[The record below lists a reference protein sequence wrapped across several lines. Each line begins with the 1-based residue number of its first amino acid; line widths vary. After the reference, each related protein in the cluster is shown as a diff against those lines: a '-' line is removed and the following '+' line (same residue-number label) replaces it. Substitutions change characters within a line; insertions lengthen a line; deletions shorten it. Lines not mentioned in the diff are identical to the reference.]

1 MLPIGVRTVCLA
13 VVLSAAAAAYP
24 AEFTGFM
31 HGVGIDGWLANYKR
45 PEFVAEKMRGILT
58 LGDYEHFE
66 SFVTRA
72 DVERIAKTGA
82 DHIRVAVDQTAIVDE
97 RGDMRKRVVA
107 KLDEFVGWC
116 ETNRL
121 NVVLDMHRVDGNERG
136 NLSLFEVDSMQHR
149 FSRMWLQL
157 EAHYSS
163 KKFIAFELLNE
174 PQAVDPRKW
183 NSLVSRVVGGLRAVN
198 KERIIIVGPVFWNDP
213 KALEHLYV
221 TNDPKV
227 VYAFHMYKPLEF
239 THQRSVLDPD
249 VYYYNRGMPYPTTDV
264 ERYRDFRRVLYS
276 DLQPY
281 RDEQKVDRAF
291 LMRRMYEAI
300 AFLED
305 NPKAVLW
312 CGEFGVVDHADL
324 AWREAWMSDVAWLCR
339 KHGIGYCA
347 WSYLSRPGD
356 IGSFSLCDPSTREL
370 LSPAF
375 ADILAGKPR
384 NMPAEML
391 AGERG
396 ATAR

>member
-1 MLPIGVRTVCLA
+1 M
-13 VVLSAAAAAYP
+13 
-24 AEFTGFM
+24 
-31 HGVGIDGWLANYKR
+31 
-45 PEFVAEKMRGILT
+45 
-58 LGDYEHFE
+58 
-66 SFVTRA
+66 
-72 DVERIAKTGA
+72 
-82 DHIRVAVDQTAIVDE
+82 
-97 RGDMRKRVVA
+97 
-107 KLDEFVGWC
+107 
-116 ETNRL
+116 
-121 NVVLDMHRVDGNERG
+121 
-136 NLSLFEVDSMQHR
+136 
-149 FSRMWLQL
+149 
-157 EAHYSS
+157 
-163 KKFIAFELLNE
+163 
-174 PQAVDPRKW
+174 
-183 NSLVSRVVGGLRAVN
+183 
-198 KERIIIVGPVFWNDP
+198 FWNDP

-221 TNDPKV
+221 AKDPKV

-305 NPKAVLW
+305 HPNAVLW
-312 CGEFGVVDHADL
+312 CGEFGVVDHADM

-356 IGSFSLCDPSTREL
+356 IGSFSLCDPSSREL

-384 NMPAEML
+384 NVSAEML